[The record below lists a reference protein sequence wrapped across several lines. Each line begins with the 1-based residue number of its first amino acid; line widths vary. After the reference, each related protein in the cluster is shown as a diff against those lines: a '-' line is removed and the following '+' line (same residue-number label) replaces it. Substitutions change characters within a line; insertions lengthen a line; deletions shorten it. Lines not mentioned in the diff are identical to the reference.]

1 MTIRSL
7 LAWPRRPESDIRDD
21 GRAAVE
27 QVLGL
32 FGAARQETDWNEL
45 KPCFGERCKLRDA
58 VGSEELAALGPE
70 VRGFVWC
77 CLAGDRLERVE
88 PVFGKGADSVAEGAF
103 WGNGSLLS
111 FLVICRGR

>member
-1 MTIRSL
+1 MAFSRKRTSWLTIRSL
-7 LAWPRRPESDIRDD
+7 LAWPRRPASDIRDD

-58 VGSEELAALGPE
+58 VGSEEQAVLGPD
-70 VRGFVWC
+70 VRG
-77 CLAGDRLERVE
+77 LRLV
-88 PVFGKGADSVAEGAF
+88 
-103 WGNGSLLS
+103 LS
-111 FLVICRGR
+111 GRRPIGTT